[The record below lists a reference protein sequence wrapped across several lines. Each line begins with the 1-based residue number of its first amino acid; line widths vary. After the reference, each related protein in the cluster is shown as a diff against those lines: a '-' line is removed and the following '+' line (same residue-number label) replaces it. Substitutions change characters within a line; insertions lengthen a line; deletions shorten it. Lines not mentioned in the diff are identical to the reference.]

1 MMTNVTVM
9 TRETPWTV
17 EELDNLPDDG
27 LRYELFDG
35 TLVVSAA
42 PTVPHQRA
50 SFACARL
57 LHAHCPS
64 ELEVFVAP
72 LDYQPTRRSSV
83 QPDVLV
89 ARRNALG
96 IKNLTV
102 APVLVVEVLSDGTR
116 SKDQIFKRE
125 LYQRNGVASYWVID
139 PDRATLTAYDR
150 IDGTYRRAA
159 QVIGTDTATLDLPF
173 AVTVC
178 PADLIAGR

>member
-1 MMTNVTVM
+1 MGNVTVM
-9 TRETPWTV
+9 RRETPWTV
-17 EELDNLPDDG
+17 EDLDSLPDDG
-27 LRYELFDG
+27 LRYELLDG

-42 PTVPHQRA
+42 PNVPHQRA

-57 LHAHCPS
+57 LHAHCPP

-72 LDYQPTRRSSV
+72 LDYQPTRRTSV

-96 IKNLTV
+96 IKNLTI
-102 APVLVVEVLSDGTR
+102 APVLVVEVLSEGTR

-125 LYQRNGVASYWVID
+125 LYQRNRVASYWVID
-139 PDRATLTAYDR
+139 PDQPTLTAYDQ

-159 QVIGTDTATLDLPF
+159 QVRGADTATLHVPF
-173 AVTVC
+173 TVTVC
-178 PADLIAGR
+178 PADLINGR